1 MLKKSR
7 EKFPRSDLNNVYK
20 SFVRPHIQ
28 YVDIIYYQLNIESF
42 CFHIESVQYNACLA
56 ITIIFLFLRQKKITF
71 VISLL
76 IAQTGRSNAGFYV
89 SGVVSVYLL
98 LINALQC
105 ISLSSIMFNS
115 CFKCTIRRFFL
126 VDLASFQIS

>member
-76 IAQTGRSNAGFYV
+76 IAQTGRSNAGFYLV
-89 SGVVSVYLL
+89 E
-98 LINALQC
+98 
-105 ISLSSIMFNS
+105 SSQYI
-115 CFKCTIRRFFL
+115 CC
-126 VDLASFQIS
+126 